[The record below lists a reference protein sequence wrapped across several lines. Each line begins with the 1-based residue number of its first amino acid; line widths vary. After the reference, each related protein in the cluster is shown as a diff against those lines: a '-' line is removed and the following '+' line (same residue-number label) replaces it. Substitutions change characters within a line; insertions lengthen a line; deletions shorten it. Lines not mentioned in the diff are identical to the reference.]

1 MCSGGVAERTQPAA
15 KAVGGFLSVSGQLA
29 RQLNAAGMQELGD
42 YDTVTFEEG
51 ILDANLPI
59 NTPVHP
65 SAIFWR
71 IRLIPI
77 PAMRYP
83 IATEATPA
91 SSPTVCP
98 ELRRAA

>member
-1 MCSGGVAERTQPAA
+1 M
-15 KAVGGFLSVSGQLA
+15 SVSEQLA
-29 RQLNAAGMQELGD
+29 RQMNAVGMQELGD
-42 YDTVTFEEG
+42 YDTVPFEEG
-51 ILDANLPI
+51 ILDANLFI
-59 NTPVHP
+59 HTSVDP

-83 IATEATPA
+83 ISTEATPA